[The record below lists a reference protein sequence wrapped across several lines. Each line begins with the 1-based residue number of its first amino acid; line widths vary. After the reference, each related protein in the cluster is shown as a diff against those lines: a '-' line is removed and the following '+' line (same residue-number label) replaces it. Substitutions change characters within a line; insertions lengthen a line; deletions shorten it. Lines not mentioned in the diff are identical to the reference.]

1 MQHPLIAT
9 QPLTIGDILDRSV
22 RLLRAR
28 FAEFI
33 LIPLLFLV
41 PLAVLQMLAIL
52 TAKPVPITT
61 PTLDPNN
68 PLTPVFERFIRVSNA
83 SAGASSWLVWIN
95 LLNSLLILVLP
106 LVIVYQATQVLQG
119 LSPTVGQSIS
129 GGLRHIGRY
138 MLTTLLIGVLLLV
151 AIVVFVGIPALCI
164 GPFGFLLF
172 IPLLIFCMARLAVAT
187 VVLVDEKAGVIQSL
201 QRSWKL
207 TEGMFWRTFGFTLI
221 VGILSWVIM
230 FLPAIITSAMILSV
244 PPGTEKWL
252 AILDGVS
259 SNLIRVIILPFS
271 NLAMVMYYFDLLVR
285 KEGYDLVLQLQETET
300 RL

>member
-1 MQHPLIAT
+1 MQRPLIAT

-41 PLAVLQMLAIL
+41 PLAVLQTLAIL
-52 TAKPVPITT
+52 TAKPVPVTT

-68 PLTPVFERFIRVSNA
+68 PLTPIFERFIRVSNA
-83 SAGASSWLVWIN
+83 SAGASSWLWWIN
-95 LLNSLLILVLP
+95 LLNSLLVIVLP
-106 LVIVYQATQVLQG
+106 LIIIYQSIQVLQG
-119 LSPTVGQSIS
+119 LSPTIGQSIS
-129 GGLRHIGRY
+129 GGLSHIGRY
-138 MLTTLLIGVLLLV
+138 LLTGLLMVILIFVAALVL
-151 AIVVFVGIPALCI
+151 VGIPALCI
-164 GPFGFLLF
+164 GPFGLLLF
-172 IPLLIFCMARLAVAT
+172 IPSLIFFMVRITVAT
-187 VVLVDEKAGVIQSL
+187 VILVNEKAGVIQAL

-207 TEGMFWRTFGFTLI
+207 TEGMFWRTFGFTWI

-230 FLPAIITSAMILSV
+230 FLPAIITSAMIMSV

-271 NLAMVMYYFDLLVR
+271 NLAIVMYYFDLLVR
-285 KEGYDLVLQLQETET
+285 KEGYDLALQLQERET

>member
-9 QPLTIGDILDRSV
+9 QPLTIGDILDRSA

-28 FAEFI
+28 FTEFI

-41 PLAVLQMLAIL
+41 PLAVLQSLAIM
-52 TAKPVPITT
+52 TAKPVPVTT

-68 PLTPVFERFIRVSNA
+68 PLTPIFERFIRVSNA
-83 SAGASSWLVWIN
+83 SAGASSWLWWIN
-95 LLNSLLILVLP
+95 LLNSFLILALP
-106 LVIVYQATQVLQG
+106 LVIIYQSTQVLQG

-129 GGLRHIGRY
+129 GGLRHMGRY
-138 MLTTLLIGVLLLV
+138 LLTTILLGILMLV
-151 AIVVFVGIPALCI
+151 AALVLVGIPALCI
-164 GPFGFLLF
+164 GPFGILLF
-172 IPLLIFCMARLAVAT
+172 IPALFFCMARLAVAT
-187 VVLVDEKAGVIQSL
+187 VVLVSEKAGVIQAL

-221 VGILSWVIM
+221 VGILGWVIM
-230 FLPAIITSAMILSV
+230 FLPAIVTSVVILSV

-252 AILDGVS
+252 AILNGVS
-259 SNLIRVIILPFS
+259 SNLIRVVILPFS
-271 NLAMVMYYFDLLVR
+271 NLAIVMYYVDLLVR
-285 KEGYDLVLQLQETET
+285 KEGYDLALQLQETER